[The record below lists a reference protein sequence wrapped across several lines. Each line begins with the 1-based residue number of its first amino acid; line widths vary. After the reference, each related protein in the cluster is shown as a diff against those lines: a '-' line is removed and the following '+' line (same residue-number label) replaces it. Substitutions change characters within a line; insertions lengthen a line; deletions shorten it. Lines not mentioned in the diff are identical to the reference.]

1 MVLIVNGER
10 QEVGATRIPAL
21 LDELGYEG
29 SFFAVAVN
37 REVVRRAKWSDV
49 ELNEGDEVEV
59 VTPRQ
64 GG

>member
-29 SFFAVAVN
+29 TFFAVAIN
-37 REVVRRAKWSDV
+37 HEVVRRARWPEH
-49 ELNEGDEVEV
+49 ELKEGDEVEV

>member
-10 QEVGATRIPAL
+10 QEVGASHIPAL

-29 SFFAVAVN
+29 GFVAVAVN
-37 REVVRRAKWSDV
+37 REVVRRARWDEV
-49 ELNEGDEVEV
+49 ELREGDEVEV